1 MENNNKPTHYW
12 PIGKE
17 EPPEGLKKL
26 IKKTKKIIRTI
37 YNKDGG
43 RTVYYEDGS
52 FKKFKNGKVVSGGGP
67 KHGNGKKS
75 ITLKKYNKGG
85 SVNSRA
91 IAKKYFKGGM
101 V

>member
-1 MENNNKPTHYW
+1 MNKEVKNIVNNN
-12 PIGKE
+12 
-17 EPPEGLKKL
+17 
-26 IKKTKKIIRTI
+26 
-37 YNKDGG
+37 DGS
-43 RTVYYEDGS
+43 RTVYYEDRS
-52 FKKFKNGKVVSGGGP
+52 FEKMKNGKVVSSGGP

-91 IAKKYFKGGM
+91 IAKKYFKGGL